1 MIRTMRF
8 RVTRLGLGAAT
19 SLVAVAAT
27 GAALAASPGKPVVV
41 KEAAG
46 DAPSPDMVR
55 GELGRSSDGK
65 LRAAITFAGAVS
77 PKSLLSK
84 TKSEGSICVRIYT
97 AATPG
102 LIPPDYLVCA
112 APDSKGK
119 TFHGSVLAE
128 RVNALPRR
136 VAKATVT
143 RASQKSLVLKFS
155 QSSVGK
161 PATIEFSFEAARPGC
176 DTADC
181 ADTLPNSPDAAK
193 LVLRAEAP
201 SD

>member
-1 MIRTMRF
+1 MQF
-8 RVTRLGLGAAT
+8 RVTRLALGAGT
-19 SLVAVAAT
+19 SALAVAIT
-27 GAALAASPGKPVVV
+27 GAALAASAGKPVVV
-41 KEAAG
+41 KEEAG
-46 DAPSPDMVR
+46 DAPSPDLVR
-55 GELGRSSDGK
+55 AELARSSDGK
-65 LRAAITFAGAVS
+65 LRAAITFAGNVS
-77 PKSLLSK
+77 AKSLLSK
-84 TKSEGSICVRIYT
+84 TKSEGSVCVRIYT

-119 TFHGSVLAE
+119 KFHGSVFAE

-136 VAKATVT
+136 VARATVT
-143 RASQKSLVLKFS
+143 RASQKSMVMKFS

-161 PATIEFSFEAARPGC
+161 PASIEFSVEAARPGC

-201 SD
+201 AD